1 MRKFITFLIV
11 LIACTAMQA
20 QSTAYLGV
28 SLGYATPGGE
38 SMDGVENGVD
48 FGFIHAGYR
57 FTENWGVVLNLNSSG
72 HIIENTNN
80 ELAVG
85 VAYWGV
91 GAMYTL
97 PINNNMYM
105 DIKPQIAPLMVAVY
119 ADDSGAVDDLT
130 WKGSGFVLG
139 NSLVFGGDRRFAFS
153 INLDYLA
160 GKWTEV
166 EVLGETIDVDE
177 NNDVSLFKLG
187 VGVRYNF

>member
-1 MRKFITFLIV
+1 
-11 LIACTAMQA
+11 
-20 QSTAYLGV
+20 
-28 SLGYATPGGE
+28 
-38 SMDGVENGVD
+38 
-48 FGFIHAGYR
+48 
-57 FTENWGVVLNLNSSG
+57 
-72 HIIENTNN
+72 
-80 ELAVG
+80 
-85 VAYWGV
+85 
-91 GAMYTL
+91 
-97 PINNNMYM
+97 
-105 DIKPQIAPLMVAVY
+105 MVAVY